1 MATPQGAQPPPPP
14 TAYDRDDHL
23 IGVLAG
29 ALRAQTDAVV
39 ERLDG
44 VTTELRSTRDALV
57 ADSRA
62 GRRIVVLAIVVVAAL
77 AGVSVRYGPIAAD
90 RVSAPVEASP

>member
-29 ALRAQTDAVV
+29 ALRAQTDA
-39 ERLDG
+39 EARGL
-44 VTTELRSTRDALV
+44 DAL
-57 ADSRA
+57 
-62 GRRIVVLAIVVVAAL
+62 LAAL
-77 AGVSVRYGPIAAD
+77 TTLGAVRLPCERCDGTGVVTLRLAAVGGYVLEPPDGP
-90 RVSAPVEASP
+90 RR

>member
-62 GRRIVVLAIVVVAAL
+62 GRRIAHSATTRLITQ
-77 AGVSVRYGPIAAD
+77 AD
-90 RVSAPVEASP
+90 PMSTS